1 MLFTTLAVVPVAVAV
16 ALLTAVSLLALAA
29 VAVVVVRRP
38 VTLVAAAF
46 AFGVV
51 LEPVRLTL
59 SFGQVNLVLMVLVV
73 ADCLLPRTWWPRG
86 ALIGLAA
93 AVKLTPFAFLLF
105 FAAHRRWRPVLT
117 AVGAFAAVSAL
128 VWVLAPAETPAYL
141 STVLGDPTRIG
152 GLTYTG
158 NQSLNGFWHRLG
170 LGDGLTTAL
179 WLASALVVAALGWV
193 AVRRSRVAG
202 DDLGALLAAAAAGLL
217 ASPVSWSHH
226 WVWAVLAGVWV
237 APRLREWRRPGRI
250 AAVAGLLVFV
260 VPPHWVLPNR
270 YDRERGEQHR
280 GEWRVGERQAGAVP
294 AAELVGVHV
303 EPVEPRPAARA
314 VDPQVH
320 EVVEVHEQEQHGR
333 GDHAGAADRENPT
346 RHDSPPAG
354 EPIGRRPA
362 APPAR
367 RRWRPTPGPAT
378 DAPPACAGAART
390 ARRTRAR
397 HWRPHRSRPR

>member
-1 MLFTTLAVVPVAVAV
+1 MTRRVLAVGGAGLVAAAVLLLLVDWANFMDLRVYRAGGQAFLDGFGLYTDEFGSRYGTGLPFTYPPLAAMLFTTLAVVPVVVAV
-16 ALLTAVSLLALAA
+16 AALTAVSLAALAA
-29 VAVVVVRRP
+29 VAVVVARRP

-105 FAAHRRWRPVLT
+105 FAAHRRWRPVCT
-117 AVGAFAAVSAL
+117 AVGAFVAVSLL
-128 VWVLAPAETPAYL
+128 VWVIAPADTPAYL

-170 LGDGLTTAL
+170 LADGLTTAL
-179 WLASALVVAALGWV
+179 WLTSALAVAALGWL
-193 AVRRSRVAG
+193 AVRRARAAG
-202 DDLGALLAAAAAGLL
+202 DDLGALLAAAIAGLL

-226 WVWAVLAGVWV
+226 WVWAMLAGVWLV
-237 APRLREWRRPGRI
+237 PRLRDWHWPGRI

-260 VPPHWVLPNR
+260 APPHWVLPNR
-270 YDRERGEQHR
+270 YDRELDWAWWQHV
-280 GEWRVGERQAGAVP
+280 VGNEFTWFGLALLVVTAVVSSRRRTP
-294 AAELVGVHV
+294 AAVR
-303 EPVEPRPAARA
+303 EPAPR
-314 VDPQVH
+314 
-320 EVVEVHEQEQHGR
+320 
-333 GDHAGAADRENPT
+333 
-346 RHDSPPAG
+346 S
-354 EPIGRRPA
+354 
-362 APPAR
+362 
-367 RRWRPTPGPAT
+367 
-378 DAPPACAGAART
+378 
-390 ARRTRAR
+390 
-397 HWRPHRSRPR
+397 

>member
-1 MLFTTLAVVPVAVAV
+1 VTRRVLALGGAGLVAAAVLLLLVDWANFMDLRVYRAGGQAFLDGFDLYADEFGSRYGTHLPFTYPPLAAMVFTALAVVPVAVAV
-16 ALLTAVSLLALAA
+16 AALTAVSLAALAA

-59 SFGQVNLVLMVLVV
+59 SFGQVNLVLMALVV

-105 FAAHRRWRPVLT
+105 FAAHRQWRPVCT
-117 AVGAFAAVSAL
+117 AVGAFAAVSLL
-128 VWVLAPAETPAYL
+128 VWVLAPADTPAYL

-170 LGDGLTTAL
+170 LGDGVTTAL

-193 AVRRSRVAG
+193 AVRRARAAG
-202 DDLGALLAAAAAGLL
+202 DDLAALLAAAAAGLL

-237 APRLREWRRPGRI
+237 VPRLAGWRWPGRI
-250 AAVAGLLVFV
+250 AAVVGLLVFV
-260 VPPHWVLPNR
+260 APPHWVLPNR
-270 YDRERGEQHR
+270 YDRELDWSWWQHV
-280 GEWRVGERQAGAVP
+280 VGNEFTWSGLALLVVTAV
-294 AAELVGVHV
+294 VSS
-303 EPVEPRPAARA
+303 RR
-314 VDPQVH
+314 
-320 EVVEVHEQEQHGR
+320 
-333 GDHAGAADRENPT
+333 
-346 RHDSPPAG
+346 
-354 EPIGRRPA
+354 RRPA
-362 APPAR
+362 AVQEPVP
-367 RRWRPTPGPAT
+367 
-378 DAPPACAGAART
+378 
-390 ARRTRAR
+390 
-397 HWRPHRSRPR
+397 RS